1 MISFKLNGKEVRGK
15 KDQYLL
21 QVAEENGI
29 EIPTLCHHK
38 ALEPAGMC
46 RLCIVEMHS
55 GGRVR
60 YVTACNYPIW
70 EGMEIKTDTEAIH
83 QIRKLIVELLY
94 ARCPDVKI
102 LKELAEKYDIK
113 EPRFSKEDDTCI
125 LCGLCTRICERMGNS
140 AISLTGRGVDMK
152 VDTPFHIQTEACLSC
167 GACVSVCP
175 TGHITFE
182 KIQAH
187 ISKDDV
193 RMIPSEYEMGLKG
206 RKPVY
211 VSYAQA
217 VPNTPVIDRTQC
229 VHFKT
234 GGCKICAEFCGVD
247 AIDHTQEDEI
257 VEIKVGS
264 VIFAPGSEPYDPAE
278 HDTFNYTQQ
287 PNVVTSLEF
296 ERILSASGP
305 FGGHLIRPSDHKE
318 PNKIAWLQCI
328 GSRDVHLGAK
338 GYCSGVCCTYAIKEA
353 MLAKEH
359 SEKGLDAAI
368 FYIDIRTY
376 GKDFERYYNRAKD
389 EHGVRFIKSKVTN
402 IVHDEASGMQ
412 VIRYVDETGKRVE
425 EEFDM
430 VVLSIGLTASL
441 KTAEQAKKWGIDLDH
456 YNFARTSSFDPVETS
471 RSGVYVCGAFQAPKD
486 IPSSVI
492 DSSAAAGV
500 AGSRLAEVRW
510 TLTKTK
516 EVPEETDVRGEAP
529 RIGVFVCRCGTNI
542 AGTVDVPE
550 VVEFAKTLPGVAY
563 VEENMFSCSQDT
575 QEKMTEVIRE
585 HRLNRVVVA
594 ACTPKTHEP
603 LFQETLINAGVNKYL
618 FEMANIRNQCS
629 WVHKN
634 DPEEATKKSKDMV
647 RMGVAKAALLQ
658 PLAESTMAVNQ
669 AVLVIGGGVAGM
681 AAAKNMSDQGYQTFL
696 LEKSDVL
703 GGQARNLHETWRGE
717 DIQEYLKGLTDAVE
731 SDPAIDIFL
740 NSRITQVDGF
750 VGNFKTTVT
759 SNGNSRVLEHG
770 VTLIASGASEFKPDQ
785 YLYGQDSR
793 VVTGLE
799 LQQRFIDNDPS
810 IAQVNTAVF
819 IQCVGSRIP
828 DRPYCSKVCCT
839 QSIKSALNLKE
850 INPGMDVFILY
861 RDLRSYGL
869 REDLYRQARTAGIV
883 FIRYDS
889 DKDMTAVSEDD
900 VLKVSF
906 TDRVLGRTMDINPD
920 LLVLA
925 SAIVPESE
933 NRLAQLYKVPQNA
946 DGFFAEA
953 HVKLRPVDFATDG
966 VFVCGLAH
974 APKTIDESITQAQ
987 AAAARAVTV
996 LAMKYVKLGGI
1007 ITHIRPELCSGCL
1020 GCINVCPFGAITFN
1034 SEAFV
1039 AEVNPA
1045 LCKGCGACSAV
1056 CPSEAP
1062 ALMGFDNNQLYA
1074 QIKSALFM

>member
-46 RLCIVEMHS
+46 RLCTVEMHF

-83 QIRKLIVELLY
+83 QIRKLIIELLY

-193 RMIPSEYEMGLKG
+193 RPIPSEYEMGLKG

-257 VEIKVGS
+257 VDIKVGS

-318 PNKIAWLQCI
+318 PKKIAWLQCI

-338 GYCSGVCCTYAIKEA
+338 GYCSGICCTYAIKEA

-389 EHGVRFIKSKVTN
+389 EHGVRFVKSKVTN

-412 VIRYVDETGKRVE
+412 LIRYVDEAGRRVE

-430 VVLSIGLTASL
+430 VVLSIGLTASM

-500 AGSRLAEVRW
+500 AGSRLAESRW

-759 SNGNSRVLEHG
+759 GNGNSRVLEHG

-799 LQQRFIDNDPS
+799 LQQRFIGNDPS

-869 REDLYRQARTAGIV
+869 REDLYREARSRGIG
-883 FIRYDS
+883 FIRYDA
-889 DKDMTAVSEDD
+889 DKDVNVTNGDEG
-900 VLKVSF
+900 LKVSF
-906 TDRVLGRTMDINPD
+906 TDRVLGRMMDIHPD

-925 SAIVPESE
+925 SAIVTESE
-933 NRLAQLYKVPQNA
+933 NPLAQLYKVPLNA